1 MSSADSVTWWM
12 YEHGTGT
19 GWFPVP
25 TASDAIENAF
35 QQGLPHIEAGDLKV
49 LIPLMLAIDKKSGAE
64 VSLVRKDYPTS
75 HSPSKPW
82 QFELSYGQFV
92 PMRPHLSTTLSLA
105 RNAGYKKF
113 FIRDEA
119 TFQCLMFDFEN
130 CTQTNMDT
138 KSMRTIVP
146 APCPREGDDDK
157 TEFTDV
163 PDHML
168 CPVTQ
173 YIMTDPVMAH
183 DGQNYER
190 YSIENWFATGKIS
203 SPLTGQLFVTPRLY
217 SNHCLREQITQWKQ
231 EFFKLNPD
239 KIVAASPTKE
249 KKRKRKGC
257 SQ

>member
-1 MSSADSVTWWM
+1 MSTHSVTWWT

-19 GWFPVP
+19 EWFPVL

-35 QQGLPHIEAGDLKV
+35 QEGLSHIEAGDLKV
-49 LIPLMLAIDKKSGAE
+49 IIPLMLAIDKKTGAE
-64 VSLVRKDYPTS
+64 VKLVRKTS
-75 HSPSKPW
+75 HSLSKPW

-92 PMRPHLSTTLSLA
+92 PMKSHLSTTLSLA
-105 RNAGYKKF
+105 RNAGYKTF
-113 FIRDEA
+113 SIWDEA

-130 CTQTNMDT
+130 CTQTNIDT

-146 APCPREGDDDK
+146 APCTRGPDHDK
-157 TEFTDV
+157 TDFTNV

-168 CPVTQ
+168 CPITQ
-173 YIMTDPVMAH
+173 HVMTDPVMAH

-217 SNHCLREQITQWKQ
+217 SNHSLREQITQWKQ

-239 KIVAASPTKE
+239 KVVAASPTKE
-249 KKRKRKGC
+249 KKRKRKG
-257 SQ
+257 SS

>member
-1 MSSADSVTWWM
+1 MASDSVTWWM

-35 QQGLPHIEAGDLKV
+35 QKGLPHIEAGDLKV
-49 LIPLMLAIDKKSGAE
+49 LIPLMLAIDKKTGKE
-64 VSLVRKDYPTS
+64 VSLVRKYYPTS
-75 HSPSKPW
+75 HSVSKPW

-92 PMRPHLSTTLSLA
+92 PMRPHLSTTLSIA
-105 RNAGYKKF
+105 RNAGYKTF
-113 FIRDEA
+113 TIRDEA
-119 TFQCLMFDFEN
+119 TFQCLMFDFEK

-146 APCPREGDDDK
+146 GPCLTGINDDK
-157 TEFTDV
+157 TDFTEV

-173 YIMTDPVMAH
+173 HIMTDPVMAH

-190 YSIENWFATGKIS
+190 HSIENWFATGKIS
-203 SPLTGQLFVTPRLY
+203 SPLTGEVFITPRLY
-217 SNHCLREQITQWKQ
+217 SNHSLREQITQWKQ

-239 KIVAASPTKE
+239 KLVAVSSTKE
-249 KKRKRKGC
+249 KKRKRKSF